1 MSSASYHPS
10 LTERGERV
18 RVWAPTTPSPPAT
31 WHDPDAVACFVPNG
45 PAPSEING
53 LALNP
58 ATPPQDAAG
67 WARLVASPDRQ
78 PPLATSALHRGRGAG
93 AVILEPDG
101 RVWLIEPTNHFAG
114 YRCTFPKG
122 SMERGYELA
131 ALAAK
136 EAFEETGLLV
146 EIGAFLLDTPRPG
159 SMARYYLA
167 RRIGGVPT
175 AMGWESQAVLLAPR
189 HRLRGLLNRL
199 VDHPVVAAL
208 EAAEGWTVRPALG
221 KMGA

>member
-1 MSSASYHPS
+1 MSTATFHPG

-18 RVWAPTTPSPPAT
+18 RIWAPTTPSGAET
-31 WHDPDAVACFVPNG
+31 WHDPHAVACFVPNG
-45 PAPSEING
+45 PAPREING
-53 LALNP
+53 LALSP
-58 ATPPQDAAG
+58 ATPPKDAAG
-67 WARLVASPDRQ
+67 WARLVATVDRQ

-93 AVILEPDG
+93 VVIPEPDG

-114 YRCTFPKG
+114 YRHTFPKG

-136 EAFEETGLLV
+136 EAYEETGLLV
-146 EIGAFLLDTPRPG
+146 EIGAFLLDTPRPS

-189 HRLRGLLNRL
+189 HRLRGLLNRP

-208 EAAEGWTVRPALG
+208 EAARV
-221 KMGA
+221 

>member
-1 MSSASYHPS
+1 MSLAAFHPG

-18 RVWAPTTPSPPAT
+18 RIWAPSTPSGSET
-31 WHDPDAVACFVPNG
+31 WHDPNAVACFVPDG
-45 PAPSEING
+45 PAPSEISG

-58 ATPPQDAAG
+58 ITPPQDAAG
-67 WARLVASPDRQ
+67 WARLVATPDRQ

-114 YRCTFPKG
+114 YRATFPKG
-122 SMERGYELA
+122 SMERGYDLS

-146 EIGAFLLDTPRPG
+146 EIGAFLLDAPRPG

-189 HRLRGLLNRL
+189 HRLRSLLNRP

-208 EAAEGWTVRPALG
+208 EAARG
-221 KMGA
+221 